1 MANKPRPSVRA
12 SKKPKRFTAD
22 ADPSVDVHPQD
33 DETPPS
39 SEIRSNTEAADLPKE
54 APSAPARATQS
65 SQHQSA
71 PSENRLRDSG
81 EEKTQ
86 AVQTPSHQ
94 RLNARK
100 GRAAANRRGDSPHQ
114 SSEVDEDRIR
124 ATQRHA
130 DMRPSPLHAAPEGYE
145 RTKAA
150 VAIGPTRGMIPA
162 TGYKRKVGVGHMIGR
177 VIGILVV
184 LALLAVVLVM
194 GGLTLTE
201 YRPADTEEVAVNHP
215 ASGIVEQGQQM
226 SVLTWNA
233 GYSGLS
239 DEADFFMDGGKSVV
253 SVSEE
258 GVKDNLA
265 NIERIIA
272 EQNPDIVFLQELDVD
287 SSRSYHI
294 DESEEI
300 GRTFSMEGY
309 CNAFATNYLVP
320 YVPYPIPP
328 LGQVYSGIQTETRFA
343 VDSATR
349 VQLPCPFGWPTRIV
363 NLKRCLLVERIPIAD
378 SDKELV
384 LINLHLEAYDDGKG
398 KAAQTEQL
406 ARLMRREYDKGN
418 YVIAGGDFNQTFSNV
433 DTSAYPVQSEDYWQC
448 SSIDADGFP
457 EGWQLLMD
465 ASVPTC
471 RSLDRAYDAGDS
483 NFQYYMIDGCIC
495 SPNVLVDELATI
507 DTGFDYSDHN
517 PVRMTITLS
526 DEETVAKAN
535 EEKAAAQAAEATEG

>member
-1 MANKPRPSVRA
+1 MANRPRPSVKA

-22 ADPSVDVHPQD
+22 ADPSVGIQPQGD
-33 DETPPS
+33 EAPSSSETP
-39 SEIRSNTEAADLPKE
+39 SNAETADAPKE
-54 APSAPARATQS
+54 APAAHARVTQS
-65 SQHQSA
+65 PQRQSSSPESQ
-71 PSENRLRDSG
+71 LRVFG
-81 EEKTQ
+81 EKSR
-86 AVQTPSHQ
+86 AAQTSSHQ
-94 RLNARK
+94 RPSAHGGNAT
-100 GRAAANRRGDSPHQ
+100 ASQPEVLPHQ
-114 SSEVDEDRIR
+114 PVEVDRSHLR
-124 ATQRHA
+124 ATQRNA
-130 DMRPSPLHAAPEGYE
+130 DTSSSMPYAAPKGYE
-145 RTKAA
+145 YREPA
-150 VAIGPTRGMIPA
+150 VATEMARGMIPA
-162 TGYKRKVGVGHMIGR
+162 TGYKRKVGTCHMVGRI
-177 VIGILVV
+177 IGILFI
-184 LALLAVVLVM
+184 LTLLAVMLVV

-201 YRPADTEEVAVNHP
+201 YRPADTEEVAVNYP

-226 SVLTWNA
+226 SLLTWNA
-233 GYSGLS
+233 GYAGLS

-253 SVSEE
+253 SVSEG

-265 NIERIIA
+265 NIERVVA

-294 DESEEI
+294 DESEEV
-300 GRTFSMEGY
+300 GSAFSTAGY
-309 CNAFATNYLVP
+309 GNAFATNYLVS

-328 LGQVYSGIQTETRFA
+328 LGQVYSGIQTGTRFV

-349 VQLPCPFGWPTRIV
+349 VQLPCPFRWPVRVV

-384 LINLHLEAYDDGKG
+384 LINLHLEAYDNGEG

-406 ARLMRREYDKGN
+406 VRLMQREYDKGN

-433 DTSAYPVQSEDYWQC
+433 DTSAYPVQGEGYWQC
-448 SSIDADGFP
+448 GSIDADSFA

-471 RSLDRAYDAGDS
+471 RSLDRAYDASDGS
-483 NFQYYMIDGCIC
+483 FQYYMIDGYIC
-495 SPNVLVDELATI
+495 SPNVLVNELVTI

-526 DEETVAKAN
+526 DEETVAKGN
-535 EEKAAAQAAEATEG
+535 EEKTATEG